1 MKTLAFSIIVILLS
15 FMTSCCDNKC
25 YITNDKGVVV
35 GIQKFQNENEV
46 TIMIIRNANQRDLSG
61 IETYITFLTN
71 KQYNI
76 NDTIYFTKK

>member
-1 MKTLAFSIIVILLS
+1 MGILKFSIIAILLS
-15 FMTSCCDNKC
+15 FITSCDNDVAC
-25 YITNDKGVVV
+25 YIPSDKGVVI
-35 GIQKFQNENEV
+35 GIQKVQNENEV

-76 NDTIYFTKK
+76 NDTIYFTK